1 MSAITWSTGAPLE
14 AQRFPPFL
22 STRPCVALSC
32 YAGYHLGHS
41 SARRGLDR
49 RGSLLENLC
58 ASKGAPVLQA
68 IAYIAPG
75 ARPKSKGAAQRFP
88 RSRRIGPLYTTRA
101 CAGDPCAAAP
111 ALAPLR
117 ARAAEGSRRSLQE
130 EGGTSSPGACAPAT
144 FTFALLYSVFFLRS
158 SFFVILSYFLCIHYS
173 VVVLRPSSLF
183 LISPFFFRLS
193 PFAFICSSVLSFR
206 LSS

>member
-1 MSAITWSTGAPLE
+1 ME
-14 AQRFPPFL
+14 AQRFPPSL

-58 ASKGAPVLQA
+58 ASKGAPVLQV

-117 ARAAEGSRRSLQE
+117 ARAAEGLVEESTGGGGNELTWCLRPCYFYLRSSLF
-130 EGGTSSPGACAPAT
+130 C
-144 FTFALLYSVFFLRS
+144 LRS